1 MMSEII
7 EQVSNEIAS
16 QYDKQIEKAL
26 LKCGFTMQYCEEHP
40 EEFLWI
46 RDGINPMNGKLHWLG
61 QYLFSVTEHLN
72 YDDRHNKY
80 VVKVNVEFGEGVV
93 KHEVS

>member
-7 EQVSNEIAS
+7 EQITREIAS
-16 QYDKQIEKAL
+16 QYDDMIEKAL
-26 LKCGFTMQYCEEHP
+26 KQCGFTMQYYTEHP
-40 EEFLWI
+40 KEFLWI
-46 RDGINPMNGKLHWLG
+46 RDGINPINGKLHWLG

-80 VVKVNVEFGEGVV
+80 VAEIKGEFGEGMV